1 MNKLHRELAPIS
13 KAAWG
18 AIEEE
23 AARSFRSYAAA
34 RRAVDVVDAR
44 GAAAI
49 STRRLD
55 ALGTQPEG
63 VLARRRAALPVI
75 EWRVP
80 FALERSTIEALERGA
95 ADADLQPVKDAARRL
110 AAVESRIVF
119 AGSQEA
125 GIAGIAS
132 AGDPL
137 PMPAQPEGWPQAFAT
152 ARERLRRA
160 AVSGPYIAVLGAPVL
175 LAMQTTI
182 LGGYP
187 VLEIVRK
194 LLGEGARIVWADTLE
209 GAYILSARGG
219 DFAMHL
225 ASDAAIGYA
234 GCDERSVQLYLE
246 EAFSFQLID
255 GDAAISFQPGG
266 RDKKQ
271 SPRRRASGGQR
282 KRA

>member
-1 MNKLHRELAPIS
+1 MNKLHLKLAPIS
-13 KAAWG
+13 RDAWK

-23 AARSFRSYAAA
+23 AVRSFRSYAAA
-34 RRAVDVVDAR
+34 RRAVDVVDAA

-49 STRRLD
+49 GTGHLA
-55 ALGTQPEG
+55 ALGAQPEGEG

-80 FALERSTIEALERGA
+80 FALERSTIEALENGA
-95 ADADLQPVKDAARRL
+95 ADADLQPVKDAVRRL
-110 AAVESRIVF
+110 AALENRAVF
-119 AGSQEA
+119 TGCPDA
-125 GIAGIAS
+125 GIEGIAS
-132 AGDPL
+132 AAAAL
-137 PMPAQPEGWPQAFAT
+137 PMPAQPEQWPQAFAT

-160 AVSGPYIAVLGAPVL
+160 AVAGPYIAVLGAPVL

-225 ASDAAIGYA
+225 ASDAAIGYT
-234 GCDERSVQLYLE
+234 GCDGSSVQLYLE
-246 EAFSFQLID
+246 EAFTFQLID
-255 GDAAISFQPGG
+255 SDAAVSFQPGL
-266 RDKKQ
+266 R
-271 SPRRRASGGQR
+271 
-282 KRA
+282 

>member
-55 ALGTQPEG
+55 ALGAQPEG

-95 ADADLQPVKDAARRL
+95 ADADLQPVKDAVRRL
-110 AAVESRIVF
+110 AAVENRIVF

-137 PMPAQPEGWPQAFAT
+137 PMPEKPEQWPQAFAT

-160 AVSGPYIAVLGAPVL
+160 AVGGPYIAVLGASEL

-194 LLGEGARIVWADTLE
+194 LLGEGARIVWADALE

-225 ASDAAIGYA
+225 ASDAAIGYT
-234 GCDERSVQLYLE
+234 GCDEDSVQLYLE

-255 GDAAISFQPGG
+255 SDAAVCFQPGG

-271 SPRRRASGGQR
+271 SPRRRTSGQR

>member
-13 KAAWG
+13 KTAWG

-49 STRRLD
+49 STRHLD
-55 ALGTQPEG
+55 ALSAQPEG

-95 ADADLQPVKDAARRL
+95 EDADLQPVKDAVRRL
-110 AAVESRIVF
+110 ADLENRAVF
-119 AGSQEA
+119 TGCPEA
-125 GIAGIAS
+125 GIEGIAS
-132 AGDPL
+132 AATTL
-137 PMPAQPEGWPQAFAT
+137 PMPTQPEQWPQAIAT

-160 AVSGPYIAVLGAPVL
+160 AVGGPYIAVLGASVL

-194 LLGEGARIVWADTLE
+194 MLGEGARIIWADALD
-209 GAYILSARGG
+209 GATILSARGG

-225 ASDAAIGYA
+225 ASDAAIGYTGSDA
-234 GCDERSVQLYLE
+234 RRVQLYLE
-246 EAFSFQLID
+246 EAFTFQIKD
-255 GDAAISFQPGG
+255 SDAAISFQPA
-266 RDKKQ
+266 RAAARKKP
-271 SPRRRASGGQR
+271 SRSRRA
-282 KRA
+282 